1 MIETYFGLSRRPFLA
16 VPDVHS
22 YFPSETIDA
31 ARTNVLRCLN
41 RGEGISLIIGP
52 GGVGKTLLLRLLGL
66 PFQLDYAVVNI
77 SNHRLKTPKAFLQ
90 QVLFELQQ
98 PFCGSEENELR
109 LLLWDHLRRSSF
121 PGVILLVDEGQTLSL
136 SVLEEIRLM
145 LNCDNGMFSRFRIA
159 IAGTLELEER
169 LTHPKLKAFNQWIV
183 SRSYLEP
190 LTRAET
196 SEYILWQTQN
206 ARETEPTQAESS
218 AKPVRWTESKSA
230 REFRVDPPHHHSD
243 QFPLFD
249 DFARAKIHELTGG
262 VPRLI
267 NQLCDH
273 ALVLACETNRDKT
286 IDEPLVRSAWAR
298 LQQIPEQELI
308 NPLAAPTASS
318 TENVIEFGTLD
329 DDPPNE
335 QNPHDSREPSPP
347 FFPDGEENPAVLF
360 ADSSDETDTDLISE
374 EEIELLVEEPE
385 QSDDYRPVPE
395 IPDDHVYQA
404 KSFYESA
411 YPHGLKKPMQNW
423 TGPGHQVEC
432 GFATPYREILYR
444 DLLLQS
450 QDAANTA
457 AVVALPPGMVV
468 HETKMDDSRSSL
480 PGFRPEETPNHPPTD
495 FSEPEHHDPEE
506 TAPIPT
512 ASHIPTPLFKPES
525 APVIRLHLGNEP
537 DSGPVF
543 LEANRRKAKTLHE
556 TFEEEIPVPR
566 SFAPG
571 KMNAPPNGPEGRS
584 RVMVKTSGTETDTL
598 SDHLLEELDLLQ
610 QSLTQGV
617 AVHAAE
623 RVASLLEDTAVAGS
637 AENVTRS
644 RTLRFDPDV
653 SNVSGGSILSKP
665 KFLARPAV
673 ACEELVSIDFRQESR
688 AVHDD
693 EPRQR
698 EPQAIWLHSEP
709 KPRERPPLKLKKPV
723 EDTDDPFAESAE
735 DSNATLAEKA
745 FDFRSLFSK
754 LSG

>member
-22 YFPSETIDA
+22 YFPSETIDS
-31 ARTNVLRCLN
+31 ARTNVLRCLH
-41 RGEGISLIIGP
+41 RGEGISLIVGP

-109 LLLWDHLRRSSF
+109 LLLWDHLRRSSL

-196 SEYILWQTQN
+196 SDYILWQTQN
-206 ARETEPTQAESS
+206 ARKTETAQTESS
-218 AKPVRWTESKSA
+218 TKPLRWSEPKSA

-249 DFARAKIHELTGG
+249 DFARLKIHELTGG

-273 ALVLACETNRDKT
+273 ALVLACEANREKT
-286 IDEPLVRSAWAR
+286 IDEPLVRAAWAS
-298 LQQIPEQELI
+298 LQQIPETESKS
-308 NPLAAPTASS
+308 PTALP
-318 TENVIEFGTLD
+318 TETVIEFGTLD
-329 DDPPNE
+329 DDPPIE
-335 QNPHDSREPSPP
+335 RESYAQKEPSPP
-347 FFPDGEENPAVLF
+347 FFPGGEENRAVIF
-360 ADSSDETDTDLISE
+360 ADSGEETDTEPVRE
-374 EEIELLVEEPE
+374 EELELRAETPTEEDE
-385 QSDDYRPVPE
+385 YRPVPE
-395 IPDDHVYQA
+395 KPDDHVYQA
-404 KSFYESA
+404 KSFYETV
-411 YPHGLKKPMQNW
+411 YPHGLKNPIRNW

-468 HETKMDDSRSSL
+468 HEAKTDDSRISL
-480 PGFRPEETPNHPPTD
+480 PGYLPDEEPDHSP
-495 FSEPEHHDPEE
+495 EPEFIEPVFISDEFDL
-506 TAPIPT
+506 AP
-512 ASHIPTPLFKPES
+512 AESNIPTPLFKPES

-543 LEANRRKAKTLHE
+543 LEAGRKKTKTLHE

-566 SFAPG
+566 SFSARKTKIPHD
-571 KMNAPPNGPEGRS
+571 GPEGCS
-584 RVMVKTSGTETDTL
+584 RVLVKTPGTETDRL
-598 SDHLLEELDLLQ
+598 SDPLLEELDLLQ
-610 QSLTQGV
+610 QSLSRGV
-617 AVHAAE
+617 AVPTIE
-623 RVASLLEDTAVAGS
+623 RVASLLEDAPVVPRRQIPNESESRT
-637 AENVTRS
+637 
-644 RTLRFDPDV
+644 RTLRFDPDI

-665 KFLARPAV
+665 KFLARPV
-673 ACEELVSIDFRQESR
+673 VEEELVSIDFRRESQ
-688 AVHDD
+688 AVRNDEARPH
-693 EPRQR
+693 EPRK
-698 EPQAIWLHSEP
+698 IWLHSEP
-709 KPRERPPLKLKKPV
+709 KPQERPPLKLAKPV
-723 EDTDDPFAESAE
+723 EDADDPFADPPEE
-735 DSNATLAEKA
+735 PPQPATKKT
-745 FDFRSLFSK
+745 FDFRDLFSK